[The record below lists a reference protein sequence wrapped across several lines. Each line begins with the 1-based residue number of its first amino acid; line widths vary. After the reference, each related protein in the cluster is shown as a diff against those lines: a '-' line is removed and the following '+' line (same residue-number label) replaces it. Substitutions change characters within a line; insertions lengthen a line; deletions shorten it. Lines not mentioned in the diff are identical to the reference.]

1 MNLRQGVYMKYRSAF
16 SAILLAG
23 LSAPVWSAAEVEVK
37 WEDPDSYTDVKPANE
52 SRGGFQ
58 KRTFNALEEYFAELA
73 ESLPDGQ
80 TWSVTVTNLDLAGQV
95 WPSSFVGFGSSAGTD
110 IRLIKEIDIPRIA
123 FSYTLTDASGATIK
137 SADVKLKDMGFM
149 DGLARK
155 RHRDNL
161 AYEKEMIREWFNEE
175 MTDVVVKQ

>member
-1 MNLRQGVYMKYRSAF
+1 MKYRSVF
-16 SAILLAG
+16 CAIALAG
-23 LSAPVWSAAEVEVK
+23 LSVPAWSAADVEVT

-52 SRGGFQ
+52 SRSGFQ
-58 KRTFNALEEYFAELA
+58 KRTFKALEDYFVELA

-123 FSYTLTDASGATIK
+123 FHYTLTDASGGTVK
-137 SADVKLKDMGFM
+137 SAEVNIKDMGFM

-175 MTDVVVKQ
+175 MTDVIVKH